1 MLVGSNW
8 VQVPAAL
15 GSFEEKLDGRSENAT
30 LGSAASVVFAAEE
43 EDWECGAE
51 ADGGDEVR
59 EVETD
64 VTLRIRHSELPSQG
78 TDVDE
83 KVEPVVDSGR
93 GDSRVDN
100 DAFSTLQG
108 PDLHPLAGDLLSH
121 ERRDVGLET
130 SGTDAHDDQT
140 NNESGQ
146 RVMRMSNERRGG
158 RSSED
163 DMANDS
169 NDD

>member
-15 GSFEEKLDGRSENAT
+15 GGFEEKLDGRPENAA

-64 VTLRIRHSELPSQG
+64 VTLRIRHSELSSQG
-78 TDVDE
+78 ADVDE
-83 KVEPVVDSGR
+83 EIEPVVDSGC

-108 PDLHPLAGDLLSH
+108 PDLHSLAGDLLSH

-130 SGTDAHDDQT
+130 SGSDAHDDQT
-140 NNESGQ
+140 DNESGQ
-146 RVMRMSNERRGG
+146 RVVRMSNERRGG